1 MRADQLLLS
10 QGLAPTRSAA
20 QRLIDAGAAQ
30 WESPA
35 KGWTVVR
42 KSGEDLPEGA
52 AMRITDD
59 AELRYVSRGGLKLEG
74 ALAKAGIAV
83 AGLSALDIG
92 QSAGGFTDVLLKA
105 GAAHV
110 TGIDVGHGQLHE
122 TLKADSRVTAL
133 EGVHVRD
140 YVPAEP
146 FDLVVGDLSFI
157 SMIGQIKHLAD
168 WLKPAGQA
176 LLLVK
181 PQFELGPKAL
191 NKNGIVKDRTQYAVV
206 KEQAKTAAEKRELVV
221 KGWFE
226 SPVTG
231 GDGNTEFFIWIQKP

>member
-10 QGLAPTRSAA
+10 LGLAPTRSAA
-20 QRLIDAGAAQ
+20 QRLIDARAVE
-30 WESPA
+30 WEGP

-42 KSGEDLPEGA
+42 KCGEDLPEGTP
-52 AMRITDD
+52 MRVTDD

-74 ALAKAGIAV
+74 ALAKVGVSV
-83 AGLSALDIG
+83 AGLTALDMG

-105 GAAHV
+105 GATHV
-110 TGIDVGHGQLHE
+110 TGIDVGHSQLHE
-122 TLKADSRVTAL
+122 TLKADPRVTAH
-133 EGVHVRD
+133 EGMHVKD

-157 SMIGQIKHLAD
+157 SMIGTLKHVVG
-168 WLKPAGQA
+168 WLKPQGQA
-176 LLLVK
+176 LLLIK
-181 PQFELGPKAL
+181 PQYELGPKAL
-191 NKNGIVKDRTQYAVV
+191 NKNGIVKDKSQYVV
-206 KEQAKTAAEKRELVV
+206 LKEQALAAAEKRDLVV

-231 GDGNTEFFIWIQKP
+231 GDGNTEFFIWVQKP

>member
-10 QGLAPTRSAA
+10 LGLAPTRSAA
-20 QRLIDAGAAQ
+20 QRLIDADAVE
-30 WESPA
+30 WSSP
-35 KGWTVVR
+35 KGWIVVR
-42 KSGEDLPEGA
+42 KSGEDLPEGTP
-52 AMRITDD
+52 MRVTND

-74 ALAKAGIAV
+74 ALAKSGISV

-92 QSAGGFTDVLLKA
+92 QSTGGFTDVLLKA

-122 TLKADSRVTAL
+122 SLKADARVTAH
-133 EGVHVRD
+133 EGMHVRD
-140 YVPAEP
+140 FVPAAP
-146 FDLVVGDLSFI
+146 FDLIVGDLSFI
-157 SMIGQIKHLAD
+157 SMIGTLKQQVD
-168 WLKPAGQA
+168 WLKAQGQA
-176 LLLVK
+176 LLLIK

-191 NKNGIVKDRTQYAVV
+191 NKNGIVKDRAQYAVL
-206 KEQAKTAAEKRELVV
+206 KEQAAAAAEKRDLVV

-231 GDGNTEFFIWIQKP
+231 GDGNTEFFLWVQKQ